1 MLLRVRCKSV
11 QEVKVLLT
19 CSQNRWDSSGPPR
32 DPVESASGIVER
44 NELLVLILL
53 LFVTITM
60 AACSLDVLLCAWISM
75 DDFILALF
83 LF

>member
-19 CSQNRWDSSGPPR
+19 CSQNRWDSS
-32 DPVESASGIVER
+32 PVESASGIVER